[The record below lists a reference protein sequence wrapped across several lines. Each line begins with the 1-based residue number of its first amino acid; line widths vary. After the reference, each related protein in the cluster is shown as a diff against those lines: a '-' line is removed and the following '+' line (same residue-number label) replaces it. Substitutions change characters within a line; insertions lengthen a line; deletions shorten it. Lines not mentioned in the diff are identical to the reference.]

1 MITSISEVI
10 DSGRLANG
18 RLATPSPKI
27 NAPPQDLIDAMGWYD
42 TGHHESQIAARE
54 LLAFASAIAAKDSPR
69 WLSLLGKSGVGKTS
83 LSKVFAKWAMSRQPQ
98 QVLWTWAR
106 ICDMCAQGEWG
117 IIEQLRTQRIL
128 VLDDIFRPYD
138 FPLTGAS
145 AFDRKTFRA
154 LGTLLN
160 ERVGKWTLITDNH
173 LPKEIASIDIPIAS
187 RLRREESVVVRFE
200 TAPDYCTTKPNAQT
214 AVSC

>member
-1 MITSISEVI
+1 MTTSLAAI
-10 DSGRLANG
+10 LANG
-18 RLATPSPKI
+18 NLLEPKTTV
-27 NAPPQDLIDAMGWYD
+27 NAPPQDLIAAMTWYD
-42 TGHHESQIAARE
+42 TSHHESQIAARE
-54 LLAFASAIAAKDSPR
+54 LLVIAAAIVAKDPPR

-83 LSKVFAKWAMSRQPQ
+83 LAKTFARWAQSRQPQ

-106 ICDMCAQGEWG
+106 ICDRCAQGDWG

-160 ERVGKWTLITDNH
+160 ERVGKWTVITDNN
-173 LPKEIASIDIPIAS
+173 LRREIATRDIPIAS
-187 RLRREESVVVRFE
+187 RLSREESVIVEF
-200 TAPDYCTTKPNAQT
+200 TSAPDFCATKPTRGDHQ
-214 AVSC
+214 

>member
-1 MITSISEVI
+1 MTTSFAQI
-10 DSGRLANG
+10 LANSN
-18 RLATPSPKI
+18 LMEPKTKVH
-27 NAPPQDLIDAMGWYD
+27 APPQEIVDALLWYD
-42 TGHHESQIAARE
+42 TSHHESQSACRAI
-54 LLAFASAIAAKDSPR
+54 LGLASAILAKDCPR

-83 LSKVFAKWAMSRQPQ
+83 LAKTFAKWAQPRQPQ

-106 ICDMCAQGEWG
+106 ICDRCAQGDWG
-117 IIEQLRTQRIL
+117 IMEQLRTQRIL

-160 ERVGKWTLITDNH
+160 ERVGRWTVITDNG
-173 LPKEIASIDIPIAS
+173 LRREIASRDIPIAS
-187 RLRREESVVVRFE
+187 RLSREESVIVEF
-200 TAPDYCTTKPNAQT
+200 TCAPDYCATTAKPRSDT
-214 AVSC
+214 LRPE